1 MMQERSMGWT
11 AKKIDQFFPGLDTDG
26 LSEFYVT
33 SPHGEVIKVRAESI
47 EQAIGLAKQWEG
59 VSACLPT
66 NRVSLFPGFLERML
80 ELCNAVDM
88 AAEPPLDVLF
98 ELRSMGK
105 TLNRVG
111 GLNVLQCA
119 CNQASDIFPPSRGV
133 LRHVW
138 DGIGEW
144 RR

>member
-1 MMQERSMGWT
+1 MQERSMIWT
-11 AKKIDQFFPGLDTDG
+11 ADKIEQFFPGLDTDG

-33 SPHGEVIKVRAESI
+33 SPHGEVIKVRAEDV
-47 EQAIGLAKQWEG
+47 EEAIVLAKQWEG

-66 NRVSLFPGFLERML
+66 SKVSLFPGFLERLL
-80 ELCNAVDM
+80 ELCNAVET
-88 AAEPPLDVLF
+88 ACEPELDVLF

-111 GLNVLQCA
+111 GLPVLRCA
-119 CNQASDIFPPSRGV
+119 CEQASGIFPPSRSV

>member
-1 MMQERSMGWT
+1 MSWT
-11 AKKIDQFFPGLDTDG
+11 VKKIEQFFPGLDTDG

-33 SPHGEVIKVRAESI
+33 SPHGEIIKIRADGEL
-47 EQAIGLAKQWEG
+47 EAISLAKQWEG

-66 NRVSLFPGFLERML
+66 NKVSLFPGFLERLL
-80 ELCNAVDM
+80 ELCSAVDE

-119 CNQASDIFPPSRGV
+119 CEQASGIFPPSRGV